1 MQDNVVSL
9 TGAPVVAGDPIREE
23 FLAFAAECYDTF
35 ARATGDRAQ
44 SYVLTMAT
52 DRGVFDSFWSNTE
65 SILPSTA
72 VLGFALAAL
81 TTAVAEEVRDYR
93 KPKD

>member
-9 TGAPVVAGDPIREE
+9 TGEPVVAGDPARQD
-23 FLAFAAECYDTF
+23 FLDFAAKTYDTF
-35 ARATGDRAQ
+35 NSATGDRAQ
-44 SYVLTMAT
+44 SYVLTLAT
-52 DRGVFDSFWSNTE
+52 DEGVFDSFWSCYR
-65 SILPSTA
+65 SSLPITA